1 MDPPPREGLPLT
13 EENYSDVKSA
23 RLAAAALLVVPI
35 LSAPA
40 AALSASQP
48 RPTEAE
54 CTRKKVARLVTAF
67 VTAYNRGNAE
77 RLERIWAQE
86 PHFEWFSVERERQ
99 RPDPYDRAT
108 LGEYFSA
115 RHELSDRL
123 RLRYLRVRPRR
134 DSDDTFGFVFRLTR
148 HSNEKRGRG
157 GYHGKGSALGPES
170 FLVPQLPDPNRPS
183 SCVLHVWS
191 MGRDT

>member
-1 MDPPPREGLPLT
+1 MQ
-13 EENYSDVKSA
+13 ENYSGGMTA

-35 LSAPA
+35 LSAPPA
-40 AALSASQP
+40 PLLASQVAP
-48 RPTEAE
+48 AE
-54 CTRKKVARLVTAF
+54 CTRKKVASIVTTF
-67 VTAYNRGNAE
+67 VTAYNRGNGE
-77 RLERIWAQE
+77 QLERIWAQE

-123 RLRYLRVRPRR
+123 HLRSLRVKPRR
-134 DSDDTFGFVFRLTR
+134 SSDGTFSFVFRLTR
-148 HSNEKRGRG
+148 RSNDKHGRG

>member
-1 MDPPPREGLPLT
+1 MNPPPREGLPLAP
-13 EENYSDVKSA
+13 ENHSEVKSA
-23 RLAAAALLVVPI
+23 RLAAAALLVVPM
-35 LSAPA
+35 LSAPGA
-40 AALSASQP
+40 AFSASQA

-86 PHFEWFSVERERQ
+86 PDFEWYSVERERQ

-108 LGEYFSA
+108 LGEYFTA
-115 RHELSDRL
+115 RHELGDRL
-123 RLRYLRVRPRR
+123 RLRYLRVRE
-134 DSDDTFGFVFRLTR
+134 SDGTFGFTFRLTR

-157 GYHGKGSALGPES
+157 GYHGKGSALSPAPP
-170 FLVPQLPDPNRPS
+170 LLPQLPDSNPPP
-183 SCVLHVWS
+183 SCVLHIWS